1 MRTLIWSNTFI
12 RAFKKI
18 IRKRPNLRQDIENTL
33 RLLVN
38 DPFAIQLETHKPKG
52 KLSGSWACSV
62 GYDLRIIFDF
72 IKNEKQQA
80 DDIFSIGTGTHEEV
94 Y

>member
-1 MRTLIWSNTFI
+1 M
-12 RAFKKI
+12 APGY
-18 IRKRPNLRQDIENTL
+18 RKHFET
-33 RLLVN
+33 
-38 DPFAIQLETHKPKG
+38 FAIQLETHKLKG

-80 DDIFSIGTGTHEEV
+80 DDIFLIGIGTHEEV

>member
-18 IRKRPNLRQDIENTL
+18 IRKKPNLRQDIENTL
-33 RLLVN
+33 KLLVN
-38 DPFAIQLETHKPKG
+38 DPFAVQLETHKLKG
-52 KLSGSWACSV
+52 NLFGSWACSV

-80 DDIFSIGTGTHEEV
+80 DDILLIGIGTHEEV